1 MTRFF
6 MSSVPKSGT
15 HFMIAF
21 YNRIKLQPHW
31 VEDSTYRLLIQKLY
45 QTEAEDER
53 AELSQQIAPLR
64 EEAIEAILGMPE
76 NHFVYNHYTYDPILL
91 QAILEAEIPVVFLV
105 RDPRDYVVSL
115 TNHILRRRD
124 HKNHQFFH
132 AMKSDE
138 ERYLSIITGVSQKKK
153 SVSPINYIY
162 KKMQGWIKNPRV
174 LTLRFEE
181 IIGPK
186 GGGKREVQY
195 RTFEK
200 LINHIRHPINR
211 DELYRQVDATYNE
224 QSTLFVKGKIGQW
237 REVFSDKVLDAF
249 NSHAGYL
256 LDVLGYSEIEQGKS
270 AESTAFNSEDI
281 KRLRA
286 CIENSERDFL
296 QERQINAKK
305 EAQISSLEAQIS
317 RLEQESK
324 ARLKEI
330 YTLLDKLEFL
340 KKDSLDKL
348 EFLEKDSQ
356 ARLKEIHK
364 RDEEITRL
372 QQELSLSIGDK
383 ILRKIKKIKIKNQ

>member
-1 MTRFF
+1 

-64 EEAIEAILGMPE
+64 EAAIEAILNMPE

-91 QAILEAEIPVVFLV
+91 QAILEAKIPVVFLI

-138 ERYLSIITGVSQKKK
+138 ERYLSIITGASQGKEF
-153 SVSPINYIY
+153 VLPMNYRY
-162 KKMQGWIKNPRV
+162 KKMQGWIENPLV

-195 RTFEK
+195 RAFEK

-237 REVFSDKVLDAF
+237 REAFSDKVLDAF

-256 LDVLGYSEIEQGKS
+256 LDVLEYSEIEQGKS

-296 QERQINAKK
+296 RERQNN
-305 EAQISSLEAQIS
+305 SSFAVI
-317 RLEQESK
+317 
-324 ARLKEI
+324 
-330 YTLLDKLEFL
+330 
-340 KKDSLDKL
+340 
-348 EFLEKDSQ
+348 
-356 ARLKEIHK
+356 
-364 RDEEITRL
+364 
-372 QQELSLSIGDK
+372 
-383 ILRKIKKIKIKNQ
+383 